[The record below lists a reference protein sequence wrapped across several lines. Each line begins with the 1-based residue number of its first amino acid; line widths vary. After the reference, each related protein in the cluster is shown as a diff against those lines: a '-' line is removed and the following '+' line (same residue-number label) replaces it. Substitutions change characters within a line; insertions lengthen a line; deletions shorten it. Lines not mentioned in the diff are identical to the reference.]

1 MILQGCAWVF
11 GDGLDVDR
19 DILSLDTLA
28 LLRTQRKS
36 IGPEELGRHC
46 LESIVPD
53 FANRIRPGDFLVAGQ
68 GMGYCAACLDGD
80 PDDPHQI
87 GVASMAIL
95 GAGVG
100 AVLCESSNM
109 NFLMNSLRHGLPVI
123 ECACLLAHVAQGD
136 LLEVDMARGVLR
148 NLATGHRLAFAP
160 LPDVILQQLRAG
172 GLNAMA
178 ANAHSEGQPR
188 A

>member
-28 LLRTQRKS
+28 RLRAQRKPV
-36 IGPEELGRHC
+36 GPEELGPHC
-46 LESIVPD
+46 LESVMPG
-53 FANRIRPGDFLVAGQ
+53 FANRIRRGDFLVAGQ

-80 PDDPHQI
+80 PDDPHQVGI
-87 GVASMAIL
+87 ASMAIL

-123 ECACLLAHVAQGD
+123 ECAGLLAHVAQGD
-136 LLEVDMARGVLR
+136 ALEVELARGVLR
-148 NLATGHRLAFAP
+148 NLSTGHRLAFAP
-160 LPDVILQQLRAG
+160 FPDVILRQLRAG

-178 ANAHSEGQPR
+178 AAAQ
-188 A
+188 